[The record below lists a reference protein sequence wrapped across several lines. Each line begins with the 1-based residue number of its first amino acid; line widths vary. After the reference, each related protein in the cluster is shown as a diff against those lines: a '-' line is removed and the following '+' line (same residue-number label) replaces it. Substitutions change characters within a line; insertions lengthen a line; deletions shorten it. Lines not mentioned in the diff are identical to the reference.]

1 MSTTTSTRPYNSP
14 LRKAEAA
21 ATRARILDAAAA
33 LFEEE
38 GYALTTMKQI
48 ADRAG
53 VSLQTVHLA
62 GPKAA
67 ILLAA
72 YDRRIQQG
80 GLPRRDP
87 AHAPLERLCVAAG
100 TSIAVN
106 SRSAKLW
113 YAIEAASH
121 SDPLVKEAFR
131 AMVEGHSGAVRD
143 VVSALDVDDVDAA
156 MAEVHFLLAATT
168 YLHFVEQHGWSHE
181 RFRGWLERRLFATV
195 GR

>member
-62 GPKAA
+62 GPKAS

-80 GLPRRDP
+80 GLPKRNP
-87 AHAPLERLCVAAG
+87 EHAPLERLRVAAG
-100 TSIAVN
+100 TSIEVN
-106 SRSAKLW
+106 GRSAKLW

-121 SDPLVKEAFR
+121 TDPIVKDAFR

-143 VVSALDVDDVDAA
+143 VVQSLEVDDADAVI
-156 MAEVHFLLAATT
+156 AEVHFLLAATT
-168 YLHFVEQHGWSHE
+168 YLHFVEQHGWTEE
-181 RFRGWLERRLFATV
+181 RFREWLERRLLASV
-195 GR
+195 GH

>member
-1 MSTTTSTRPYNSP
+1 MSTTTPTRPYNSP

-80 GLPRRDP
+80 GRPRRDP
-87 AHAPLERLCVAAG
+87 AHAPLERLQVAAR
-100 TSIAVN
+100 TSIEVN
-106 SRSAKLW
+106 ARSAKLW
-113 YAIEAASH
+113 YAVEAASQ
-121 SDPLVKEAFR
+121 SDPLVKDAFQ
-131 AMVEGHSGAVRD
+131 AMVDGHSAAVRD
-143 VVSALDVDDVDAA
+143 VVQALGVEEIDAA
-156 MAEVHFLLAATT
+156 VAEVHFLLAATT

-181 RFRGWLERRLFATV
+181 RFREWLERRLVASV